1 MNIML
6 DFTGGFFSFLQM
18 VLERINGPIEING
31 VKLALAILCM
41 VYDALFMIQHYV
53 LYRHPPAAVEGG
65 EGGDA
70 NTKVVINEQEIGASF
85 AEEEEYDEKND
96 PLIVLTH

>member
-18 VLERINGPIEING
+18 VLERVNGPIEING

-41 VYDALFMIQHYV
+41 IYDALFMFQHYV
-53 LYRHPPAAVEGG
+53 LYRNPPAHPIDVDPSNSKIIA
-65 EGGDA
+65 
-70 NTKVVINEQEIGASF
+70 NEQEIGASF
-85 AEEEEYDEKND
+85 ADEADEKND

>member
-18 VLERINGPIEING
+18 VLERINGPIQINA

-41 VYDALFMIQHYV
+41 IYDALFMFQHYV
-53 LYRHPPAAVEGG
+53 LYRNPPV
-65 EGGDA
+65 
-70 NTKVVINEQEIGASF
+70 NPPT
-85 AEEEEYDEKND
+85 
-96 PLIVLTH
+96 